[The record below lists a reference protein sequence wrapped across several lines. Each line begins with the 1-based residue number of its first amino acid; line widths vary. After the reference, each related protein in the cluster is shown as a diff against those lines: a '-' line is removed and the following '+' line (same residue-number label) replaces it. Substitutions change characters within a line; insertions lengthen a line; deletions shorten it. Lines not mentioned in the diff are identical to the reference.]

1 MPKPP
6 PLPEDIEDHRDRRWR
21 RDERLKV
28 ETVEDAE
35 RFVED
40 VGFAAA
46 FQDSRKPGPSL
57 YVAVCGR
64 RDAVFPRNV
73 QTDPETALT
82 WRLKDAIM
90 RRGNVYY
97 AKMCRGR
104 TMLVAP
110 RMIRAFRAIWGI
122 RRRDEG
128 KRLSRD
134 AQRILRILRREWEMG
149 TADLRAESGLADRKA
164 FNRAIEELQAAMI
177 VVPGEAVYEPKFS
190 YIWEI
195 ASGRFPM
202 EFMARTARN
211 SALVQIAR
219 CYLES
224 AGQESR
230 GELARVTG
238 LSRAESGR
246 ANHALVASGVAER
259 LDEGVYRL
267 AR

>member
-1 MPKPP
+1 MPTPP
-6 PLPEDIEDHRDRRWR
+6 ALPEKIEEHRDRCWR
-21 RDERLKV
+21 RDERFKV
-28 ETVEDAE
+28 MTVEDAE

-73 QTDPETALT
+73 QKDPETSLT
-82 WRLKDAIM
+82 WQLKDQIM
-90 RRGNVYY
+90 RRGRVYY

-110 RMIRAFRAIWGI
+110 RMIRFFRAIWGVS
-122 RRRDEG
+122 RREEPR
-128 KRLSRD
+128 RLGED
-134 AQRILRILRREWEMG
+134 ARRVLRVLRREWEMG
-149 TADLRAESGLADRKA
+149 TADLKAASGITDRKT
-164 FNRAIEELQAAMI
+164 FNRAIEELQASMT

-195 ASGRFPM
+195 ASGRFGA
-202 EFMARTARN
+202 EFAARTSRN
-211 SALVQIAR
+211 AALREIAR
-219 CYLES
+219 CYLEG
-224 AGQESR
+224 AGQEAR
-230 GELARVTG
+230 GELSRVTG
-238 LSRAESGR
+238 LSRTEAGTG
-246 ANHALVASGVAER
+246 NHALVASGVAER

-267 AR
+267 RR

>member
-1 MPKPP
+1 MPKPAAV
-6 PLPEDIEDHRDRRWR
+6 PEEIEDHRDRHWR
-21 RDERLKV
+21 RDERFKV

-57 YVAVCGR
+57 YMAVCGR

-73 QTDPETALT
+73 QKDPETSLT
-82 WRLKDAIM
+82 WRLKDEIM
-90 RRGNVYY
+90 RRGHVYY

-122 RRRDEG
+122 PKKGEPQRLGPDARRV
-128 KRLSRD
+128 
-134 AQRILRILRREWEMG
+134 LRVLRREWEMG
-149 TADLRAESGLADRKA
+149 TADLRSASGVADRKD
-164 FNRAIEELQAAMI
+164 FNRAIEELQSAMI
-177 VVPGEAVYEPKFS
+177 VVPGEAVYEPRFS

-195 ASGRFPM
+195 ASGRFPD
-202 EFMARTARN
+202 EFSARMSRN
-211 SALVQIAR
+211 AALEQIAR
-219 CYLES
+219 CYLEG
-224 AGQESR
+224 AGQELR

-238 LSRAESGR
+238 LARAEAGLG
-246 ANHALVASGVAER
+246 NHALVAAGVAER
-259 LDEGVYRL
+259 VEEGVYRL